1 MHIYVHIYVY
11 VYIGARGTDVR
22 LALSDL
28 NVQFDINPEI
38 NIVKLRY
45 EYMYICTNIC
55 IYVYLCEYTCMDNYV
70 FIFINI

>member
-45 EYMYICTNIC
+45 EYMYIC
-55 IYVYLCEYTCMDNYV
+55 
-70 FIFINI
+70 IFM